1 MSPFGKFCLAVLGLR
16 IFGAEGFFIGLVLGH
31 LLIDRTVLIKK
42 FKAAL
47 STFDDNIRIMLPY
60 KYYRYYNRLDGNFWG
75 KLLGGLLGGIL
86 YGLDGF
92 IVLFILGHYLFDTPK
107 SHHAGEFR
115 RQADIFIDKN
125 LAKIVG
131 AVFGFVCQSPILMFA
146 GIVIGFFVDY
156 YRIEQASMFPFDLL
170 RGFWLRCNPL
180 KWWVNSKEARH
191 VAYVQAVSGLAVI
204 VAKADGNISENE
216 IRVFKKL
223 FIVTENE
230 NSRAAKIFKNAK
242 ISDKDLQSY
251 ANQLKLLTENNLSLK
266 ESVID
271 NLFKVASADCQVTEK
286 EFGLLRQ
293 IADMIELPEGNFN
306 VICNIYRPRDKSA
319 TTNCFYE
326 VLGVPANAA
335 DAEIKRRWKELIVK
349 YHPDR
354 LQSRG
359 ASVEEI
365 AVSTQRMAEI
375 NNAYQVIMKSRRV
388 A

>member
-16 IFGAEGFFIGLVLGH
+16 ILGAEGFFVGLVLGH
-31 LLIDRTVLIKK
+31 LLVDRTVLIKK

-47 STFDDNIRIMLPY
+47 SAFDDNIRIMLPY
-60 KYYRYYNRLDGNFWG
+60 KYYRNYNRLDGNFWG

-86 YGLDGF
+86 YGIDGF

-125 LAKIVG
+125 LAKIIG
-131 AVFGFVCQSPILMFA
+131 AVFGFVCQSHILMFA
-146 GIVIGFFVDY
+146 GIVIGFFIDY
-156 YRIEQASMFPFDLL
+156 YRVEQASMFPFDFL

-180 KWWVNSKEARH
+180 KWWVHSKEARH

-204 VAKADGNISENE
+204 VAKADGAISENE

-230 NSRAAKIFKNAK
+230 NTRAAKIFKNAK
-242 ISDKDLQSY
+242 ISDKDLQAY
-251 ANQLKLLTENNLSLK
+251 AKQLKLLTENNLSLK

-271 NLFKVASADCQVTEK
+271 NLFKVASADCSVSAK
-286 EFGLLRQ
+286 EFELLRQ
-293 IADMIELPEGNFN
+293 IADMIELPEGNFS
-306 VICNIYRPRDKSA
+306 VICNIYRPRGKSA

-365 AVSTQRMAEI
+365 EVSTQRMAEI
-375 NNAYQVIMKSRRV
+375 NNAYQVIMKSRRAV
-388 A
+388 

>member
-86 YGLDGF
+86 YGIDGF
-92 IVLFILGHYLFDTPK
+92 IVLFILGHYLLDTPK

-146 GIVIGFFVDY
+146 GIVIGFFIDY

-375 NNAYQVIMKSRRV
+375 NNAYQVIMKSRR
-388 A
+388 AA

>member
-16 IFGAEGFFIGLVLGH
+16 IFGAEGFFVGLVLGH
-31 LLIDRTVLIKK
+31 LLVDRTVLIKK

-47 STFDDNIRIMLPY
+47 SAFDDNIRIMLPY

-86 YGLDGF
+86 YGIDGF

-125 LAKIVG
+125 LAKIIG
-131 AVFGFVCQSPILMFA
+131 AVFGFVCQSHILMFA
-146 GIVIGFFVDY
+146 GIVIGFFIDY
-156 YRIEQASMFPFDLL
+156 YRVEQASMFPFDFL

-180 KWWVNSKEARH
+180 KWWVHSKEARH

-204 VAKADGNISENE
+204 VAKADGAISENE

-230 NSRAAKIFKNAK
+230 NTRAAKIFKNAK
-242 ISDKDLQSY
+242 ISDKDLQAY
-251 ANQLKLLTENNLSLK
+251 AKQLKLLTENNLSLK

-271 NLFKVASADCQVTEK
+271 NLFKVASADCSVSAK
-286 EFGLLRQ
+286 EFELLRQ
-293 IADMIELPEGNFN
+293 IADMIELPEGNFG
-306 VICNIYRPRDKSA
+306 VICNIYRPRGKSA

-365 AVSTQRMAEI
+365 EVSTQRMAEI
-375 NNAYQVIMKSRRV
+375 NNAYQVIMKSRRAV
-388 A
+388 

>member
-47 STFDDNIRIMLPY
+47 STLDDNIRIMLPY

-86 YGLDGF
+86 YGIDGF

-146 GIVIGFFVDY
+146 GIVIGFFIDY

-286 EFGLLRQ
+286 EFWLLRQ

>member
-86 YGLDGF
+86 YGIDGF

-125 LAKIVG
+125 LAKIIG

-146 GIVIGFFVDY
+146 GIVIGFFIDY